1 MIIFIIGAGLSAV
14 VATFKVGVFFL
25 FLGLHLVSLFQILVF
40 QPLRTESPSSS
51 LNLPVTANSSRD
63 AIITASQKAETQKE
77 EEEEE
82 ELAEADAKAEIE
94 SSSSKESEEESESEE
109 SEEEEDEEKGKK

>member
-82 ELAEADAKAEIE
+82 MEAKAEIE
-94 SSSSKESEEESESEE
+94 SKESEEEESESEE
-109 SEEEEDEEKGKK
+109 SEESEEEDEEKGRK